1 MKYLVY
7 IIAWLLVTGS
17 LKAQS
22 HEIGLVIGGANYI
35 GDIGS
40 TTYIDPNEAA
50 YGFIYRLNRSDR
62 HTYRLSF
69 MRYNIKGDDFE
80 SEFVN
85 RRLRGYSFTNAI
97 NELSLGMEFSFWEFN
112 LHNKGNQ
119 ASPYIHFGLGVINYK
134 DLFYSNG
141 RLMDSGRVISASVPI
156 SLGYK
161 ARLLRRLIVS
171 AEISAKYTF
180 TDNLDGSKPK
190 IGVFN
195 DFGSVR
201 SVTNNDWF
209 VFSGIMLTYTFGKRP
224 CLCKF

>member
-1 MKYLVY
+1 MKYLTY
-7 IIAWLLVTGS
+7 IIACLLVTS
-17 LKAQS
+17 KLPAQS
-22 HEIGLVIGGANYI
+22 HELGLAVGGTNYI
-35 GDIGS
+35 GDIGL
-40 TTYIDPNEAA
+40 TTYVKPNESG
-50 YGFIYRLNRSDR
+50 YGFVYRLNRSDR
-62 HTYRLSF
+62 HTYRVSF
-69 MRYNIKGDDFE
+69 MRYNIAGDDLE
-80 SEFVN
+80 SEFVH
-85 RRLRGYSFTNAI
+85 RKLRGYSFNNAV
-97 NELSLGMEFSFWEFN
+97 NEFHLGLEFSFWEFN
-112 LHNKGNQ
+112 LHEGGNQ

-141 RLMDSGRVISASVPI
+141 FLRDSGRVISGAAPI

-161 ARLLRRLIVS
+161 ARLFRRLIVS

-190 IGVFN
+190 IGVLN

-209 VFSGIMLTYTFGKRP
+209 VFTGVMLTYTFGKRP